1 RRFHLRKPASRIAG
15 IPPATI
21 EGRNSMSSTDDAG
34 ARERHWQKTRNL
46 NTLVLILWAI
56 FAIIIPWMASPLNS
70 FSFLGF
76 PLGYYMCVQGSLIAF
91 VALIWIQN
99 FRQDQIDDE
108 YGLDE

>member
-1 RRFHLRKPASRIAG
+1 
-15 IPPATI
+15 
-21 EGRNSMSSTDDAG
+21 MSSTDDAG